1 MFKKIVF
8 VLLGLI
14 IIVALSSVLIAVVYK
29 KDINNFIVESANK
42 KLNARFSFKDVSI
55 GILKSFPRLGV
66 DIEDVKIVGIREFE
80 KDTLAIISKASIQIS
95 ITEYLFNH
103 SVDIE
108 KIKVQQADLH
118 LKVLK
123 NGMSNWD
130 IVKTDSL
137 AAKDTTKK
145 AMHIALKKYEFDN
158 ANIIYD
164 DQLRNVYAHL
174 VDLTHSGSGDFTK
187 DIFSL
192 DTKTNAEKLSFSYL
206 GKPYLSEV
214 KAKLEAPLQMNFTKM
229 EFAFKNNELLLNALP
244 IRFDAW
250 FAMPDSN
257 IDMDIKFD
265 AAKSPL
271 KDFLSLVPLLY
282 QNSFKDLTASGKF
295 GLSGYVKGRMNN
307 IQMPGFG
314 LGLTIENGAFKYA
327 TIPAGIKDLN
337 LNLKIDNP
345 DGNVDHTVIDMR
357 QMQMRLNNQY
367 IQANLLVKTPKSNP
381 YINAKAKGDMDLGA
395 LLNIIPQ
402 KELTLSGN
410 IKMDLL
416 VNGNVNDFK
425 VGKGFAK
432 GNFDVSQ
439 MNYTNASIK
448 KEVQIATAS
457 FTVTPQKLLVNAF
470 SSTMGKSDFNI
481 KGSLENYILYFIK
494 NEPIAGNISLNSNLI
509 DLNELMSLSG
519 SNKTDTNS
527 GFELPKNVNL
537 SATANIVQIKY
548 KDLLM
553 SNASGGVAFADQK
566 VNFKKLAFNLL
577 DASFIMNGSFA
588 KQEKQDPETNLT
600 LTIQNL
606 NINKAYKSFDI
617 IQKYASIAEALQGN
631 MNLNVNLS
639 TLLTK
644 SLSPNLGTLNSEGD
658 VYINDANLS
667 GSGVLN
673 KMADLVK
680 WSQLKSLSVKTAHLS
695 YSIQNGRFIVKPF
708 DVLTNLTK
716 LNISGSSGLDKSIN
730 YVIGIDMPKQV
741 VDLGAASD
749 LSKELA
755 KISPTLSLD
764 NIAKSLKLQVLVT
777 GNMQNPNLKL
787 GIKGTGS
794 GADAS
799 TPVTSQIKE
808 VVNNAVKQQVNT
820 KLDQAQQ
827 QADAIIQEAK
837 IAADKLK
844 QEAYDRADKMVAD
857 AQNPFAKMGVKLV
870 ADKIKKEAD
879 NKSNQIIEE
888 ANQRAKDIINKAK
901 NQQ

>member
-55 GILKSFPRLGV
+55 GIIKSFPRLGV

-137 AAKDTTKK
+137 AVKDTTKK
-145 AMHIALKKYEFDN
+145 AMHIALKKYEIDN

-214 KAKLEAPLQMNFTKM
+214 KAKLEAPLQINFTKM

-345 DGNVDHTVIDMR
+345 DGNVDHTVIDMC

-395 LLNIIPQ
+395 LLKIIPQ

-425 VGKGFAK
+425 VGKGFVK

-481 KGSLENYILYFIK
+481 KGSLENYIL
-494 NEPIAGNISLNSNLI
+494 
-509 DLNELMSLSG
+509 
-519 SNKTDTNS
+519 
-527 GFELPKNVNL
+527 
-537 SATANIVQIKY
+537 
-548 KDLLM
+548 
-553 SNASGGVAFADQK
+553 
-566 VNFKKLAFNLL
+566 
-577 DASFIMNGSFA
+577 
-588 KQEKQDPETNLT
+588 
-600 LTIQNL
+600 
-606 NINKAYKSFDI
+606 
-617 IQKYASIAEALQGN
+617 
-631 MNLNVNLS
+631 
-639 TLLTK
+639 
-644 SLSPNLGTLNSEGD
+644 
-658 VYINDANLS
+658 
-667 GSGVLN
+667 
-673 KMADLVK
+673 
-680 WSQLKSLSVKTAHLS
+680 
-695 YSIQNGRFIVKPF
+695 
-708 DVLTNLTK
+708 
-716 LNISGSSGLDKSIN
+716 
-730 YVIGIDMPKQV
+730 
-741 VDLGAASD
+741 
-749 LSKELA
+749 
-755 KISPTLSLD
+755 
-764 NIAKSLKLQVLVT
+764 
-777 GNMQNPNLKL
+777 
-787 GIKGTGS
+787 
-794 GADAS
+794 
-799 TPVTSQIKE
+799 
-808 VVNNAVKQQVNT
+808 
-820 KLDQAQQ
+820 
-827 QADAIIQEAK
+827 
-837 IAADKLK
+837 
-844 QEAYDRADKMVAD
+844 
-857 AQNPFAKMGVKLV
+857 
-870 ADKIKKEAD
+870 
-879 NKSNQIIEE
+879 
-888 ANQRAKDIINKAK
+888 
-901 NQQ
+901 